1 VDPKKLERKFEEKL
15 EKLEDDLAPTA
26 EMQLGDTDVQQLAKD
41 TDFGG
46 RSTEGLAGKVML
58 AVGLAWVAF
67 QMWYASPVPF
77 ALGWGV
83 FNDTEARSI
92 HLALGLFL
100 AFLAF
105 PAFKRSPRDRVPVQ
119 DWIFALVGAFT
130 ALYLI
135 IFYRE
140 LALRP
145 GNPTQLDI
153 AIGIAGVL
161 LLLEATR
168 RAVGLPM
175 TILAVLFL
183 VYTMAGPYLPDVI
196 AHKGASVPRVI
207 SHMWMVTEG
216 VFGIALGVSVSF
228 IFVFVLFGTLL
239 DRAGGGNYMMQVS
252 FALLGHLRGG
262 PAKVAVVSS
271 ALNGLISG
279 SSVSNVVSG
288 GIFTIPLM
296 KRAGYGGVKAA
307 AIETSS
313 SVNGQIMP
321 PVMGA
326 AAFLM
331 VEYVGIPYSDI
342 VKHAFIPAVISYIA
356 LFYIVHLEAL
366 KLGLQPAARERNRT
380 MANRLT
386 SWGLGLAGSAVVM
399 GVIYYVAI
407 GAQALFGAAAP
418 VILAALLGALYVYSV
433 WVAAKQ
439 PDLPT
444 EIDVRNPVLPP
455 TWPTVKA
462 GLHFLIPVGV
472 LIWCLMVEELS
483 PGLSAFWGVI
493 TQMLL
498 MATQRP
504 MIAYFRR
511 EGGFGRQFAIGLK
524 EIVDGS
530 NDGARNMIG
539 IAVAT
544 GCAGIIVGAITLT
557 GLGLRMTDFV
567 EFVSQG
573 NILAMLLFTAF
584 VCLVLGM
591 GVPTTANYILVATLM
606 APVIVELG
614 AQSGLVIPLIAV
626 HLFVFYYGIMGDI
639 TPPVG
644 LASFAGA
651 AIAKEN
657 PIDVGLQGSVY
668 AFRTV
673 LLPFIWIFN
682 PALLLIDI
690 HGWVEAVLVAFTATI
705 ASLVFAAATMAWF
718 RIKCRW
724 WEVILLL
731 IATFVLFRPDWF
743 ADQIAPEYANA
754 PASKFYEIA
763 ANLDEGDRLVFLIK
777 GQSLEGEDVDKTVG
791 VQLGPKVDPT
801 GNPVADAR
809 KRLAAAGLTVT
820 GMGEMI
826 QVSAVRFGSP
836 AAKARIEQGFEIT
849 GVKVPN
855 PRISPH
861 WFYIPGLAIVVFVW
875 LMQGLRM
882 RRGSPATAAA

>member
-1 VDPKKLERKFEEKL
+1 MDHKKIEE
-15 EKLEDDLAPTA
+15 DLQPTA
-26 EMQLGDTDVQQLAKD
+26 EMQLGEGDVQQLVKD
-41 TDFGG
+41 TDLGG
-46 RSTEGLAGKVML
+46 RSSVGFAGALML
-58 AVGLAWVAF
+58 GVGLFWVAF
-67 QMWYASPVPF
+67 QLWYASPLPF
-77 ALGWGV
+77 ALRFGV

-92 HLALGLFL
+92 HLAIGLFL

-105 PAFKRSPRDRVPVQ
+105 PAGKRSPRDHVPLL
-119 DWIFALVGAFT
+119 DWVLAIAGAAS

-135 IFYRE
+135 VFYQE

-145 GNPTQLDI
+145 GDPTRLDI
-153 AIGIAGVL
+153 AVGIVGILV
-161 LLLEATR
+161 LLEATR

-175 TILAVLFL
+175 AVLALLFL
-183 VYTMAGPYLPDVI
+183 LYVYAGPQLPDVI
-196 AHKGASVPRVI
+196 AHKGASIPRIV

-342 VKHAFIPAVISYIA
+342 VRHAFIPAVISYIA
-356 LFYIVHLEAL
+356 LFYIVHIEAL
-366 KLGLQPAARERNRT
+366 KIGLKPAARERERT
-380 MANRLT
+380 VGNRLV
-386 SWGLGLAGSAVVM
+386 SWGLGLSGTVAVM
-399 GVIYYVAI
+399 AAIYYIAL

-418 VILAALLGALYVYSV
+418 YVLGVLLIVAYVGSA
-433 WVAAKQ
+433 WVAARQ
-439 PDLPT
+439 PELPT
-444 EIDVRNPVLPP
+444 EIDVKDPVLPP

-462 GLHFLIPVGV
+462 GLHFLIPIGV

-483 PGLSAFWGVI
+483 PGLSAFWGVV

-504 MIAYFRR
+504 LIALFRR
-511 EGGFGRQFAIGLK
+511 ERALGASFAKGLR
-524 EIVDGS
+524 EIVDGC

-573 NILAMLLFTAF
+573 NVLAMLLFTAF

-651 AIAKEN
+651 AIAKED
-657 PIDVGLQGSVY
+657 PIQVGLQGSVY

-673 LLPFIWIFN
+673 ILPFIWIFN
-682 PALLLIDI
+682 PALLLIDV
-690 HGWVEAVLVAFTATI
+690 HGWTEALLVAVTATI
-705 ASLVFAAATMAWF
+705 ASLLFAAATMAWF
-718 RIKCRW
+718 RTRCRW
-724 WEVILLL
+724 WEVVLLL
-731 IATFVLFRPDWF
+731 AATFILFRPDYF
-743 ADQIAPEYANA
+743 ADHVAPEYSDA
-754 PASKFYEIA
+754 PAAQFYEVV
-763 ANLDEGDRLVFLIK
+763 NRLEDGDRLIFKIQ
-777 GQSLEGEDVDKTVG
+777 GQTLEGEDKSKTVA
-791 VQLGPKVDPT
+791 VQLGPKVTD
-801 GNPVADAR
+801 GGSAAANAR
-809 KRLAAAGLTVT
+809 RRLAETGLTVS
-820 GMGEMI
+820 GMGEML
-826 QVSAVRFGSP
+826 QVANVRFSSR
-836 AAKARIEQGFEIT
+836 AAKARIEQGFDIV
-849 GVKVPN
+849 GVKVPTG
-855 PRISPH
+855 RMSAY
-861 WFYIPGLAIVVFVW
+861 WFYIPGLLLAGLIW
-875 LMQGLRM
+875 WMQGLRM
-882 RRGSPATAAA
+882 RRAAEAV